1 MKLPKMIEGN
11 FEPHFA
17 LKHMLKD
24 MLIAGRLGL
33 SHHLE
38 LAVTTAARDR
48 LLEQEQRGYAEEDF
62 SVIAR
67 KYFPEMQMPT
77 VEQDLELFEKPPPIE
92 PAATISSMGEVAAA
106 VQPEVDLAPPP
117 ATEPEPQ
124 LQPAIE
130 QFVSPEP
137 SGEATA
143 PATVESNQPEA
154 PVENAVSPESD
165 PEPQAEESAATK
177 SPMDMLAKLLRGDSA
192 RPDES

>member
-1 MKLPKMIEGN
+1 
-11 FEPHFA
+11 
-17 LKHMLKD
+17 MLKD

-67 KYFPEMQMPT
+67 KYFPEMQVPT

-106 VQPEVDLAPPP
+106 VQPDVDVAPPP
-117 ATEPEPQ
+117 EEPAPQ
-124 LQPAIE
+124 ALPAME
-130 QFVSPEP
+130 QVV
-137 SGEATA
+137 
-143 PATVESNQPEA
+143 PAESTVESTPAVVEPSSPGTPAQDVVSTEAAPGSEPE
-154 PVENAVSPESD
+154 
-165 PEPQAEESAATK
+165 QSAGTK
-177 SPMDMLAKLLRGDSA
+177 SPMDLLAKLLRGESA

>member
-1 MKLPKMIEGN
+1 
-11 FEPHFA
+11 
-17 LKHMLKD
+17 MLKD

-67 KYFPEMQMPT
+67 KYFPEMIFPA

-106 VQPEVDLAPPP
+106 VQVQEVDLAPLLPEEP
-117 ATEPEPQ
+117 VPEPQ
-124 LQPAIE
+124 PTME
-130 QFVSPEP
+130 QFVPAESAGETTTPAVEPSQPETPAQDVVSTEAAPEP
-137 SGEATA
+137 EA
-143 PATVESNQPEA
+143 EQ
-154 PVENAVSPESD
+154 
-165 PEPQAEESAATK
+165 SAAAK
-177 SPMDMLAKLLRGDSA
+177 SPMDLLAKLLRGEGA
-192 RPDES
+192 RRDES